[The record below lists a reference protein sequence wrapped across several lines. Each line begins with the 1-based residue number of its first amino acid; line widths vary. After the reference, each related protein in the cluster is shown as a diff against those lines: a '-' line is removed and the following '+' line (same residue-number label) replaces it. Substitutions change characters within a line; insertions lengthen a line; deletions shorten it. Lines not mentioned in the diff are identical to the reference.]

1 MCMFDGLFR
10 PRRLTALL
18 ALSVALNA
26 ARAQDAEGRLPWE
39 QRQALHQPP
48 PPPPPPLLFQQVCS
62 LCHGNDARGS
72 DRAPALARAPDLHG
86 ASIEAIIEIIQ
97 KGRGKMPAFL
107 LPDADLRGL
116 AAYVQ
121 AINATAMA
129 PMPGDPKAGEAFF
142 FGGGRCS
149 TCHLAEG
156 RGSSAGPDLS
166 DVAEKLNPAELIQS
180 LVDPGARVT
189 AGYGQV
195 AVELKNGRTLRGFA
209 RAQGNHDLVLQTAD
223 GRLRP
228 LLDREYRSVFP
239 DPQAAMPAF
248 AGTDTERRDLL
259 AFLSR
264 LTGAGVGRLAAP
276 QVPVAQAEIDA
287 ITHPKPGDWPTYN
300 GTVDGNRHSPL
311 DQVNRANVSRLQLQW
326 LHEIPFG
333 SLETT
338 PVVIDGIMYVTGNN
352 QVYALSGKS
361 GREIWRYQRPKSPAA
376 KISGDAAIGANRGV
390 AALGNRIFYETDD
403 AHLLALDRLTGAL
416 LWDVATPPP
425 DAPGSYGS
433 TAAPLVA
440 DGLVIAGVSGGDNG
454 IRGFVAA
461 YNPTNGDLVWR
472 LWTIPE
478 YGKAGP
484 GSETWQGTAL
494 QEGGG
499 ATWLTG
505 SFDVKSGVL
514 YWSTGNPHPDTDGDD
529 RLGSNLYTDCDL
541 AIDLKTGRMLWHYQ
555 FTPHDLHDW
564 DANQPIV
571 LVDANWRGRDRRLL
585 LHANR
590 NGFLYVLDRI
600 TGVPVLASRMVE
612 KLTWASGIDERD
624 WTPKLLPNN
633 TTTPQGVTTGPA
645 VRGAT
650 NWYATA
656 YDPATGLFYVMTIE
670 DFTVY
675 RQSKEGGYGDY
686 SNPADPPRKYLRAFD
701 IQTGRIAWQLELPG
715 EARTNYAGV
724 LSTAG
729 GLVFFG
735 DSSGGFNAVDARTG
749 RPLWNFETNHP
760 LKASPMTY
768 AIDGRQ
774 YLSIA
779 SGGNILSFALPEGR

>member
-1 MCMFDGLFR
+1 MHPFFGLIR
-10 PRRLTALL
+10 PRHLL
-18 ALSVALNA
+18 LPVALSFTLSTAQ
-26 ARAQDAEGRLPWE
+26 AQDADGPIPWE
-39 QRQALHQPP
+39 QRAAMHQPP

-62 LCHGNDARGS
+62 LCHGNDARGT
-72 DRAPALARAPDLHG
+72 DRAPALARAPDLRT
-86 ASIEAIIEIIQ
+86 SSVEAITEIIQ
-97 KGRGKMPAFL
+97 KGRGKMPAFP
-107 LPDADLRGL
+107 LPAADLQ
-116 AAYVQ
+116 AVAEYVR
-121 AINATAMA
+121 ALNTMTMA

-142 FGGGRCS
+142 FGPGRCF

-166 DVAEKLNPAELIQS
+166 DVAEKLNPDELIQS
-180 LVDPGARVT
+180 LADPGARIT
-189 AGYGQV
+189 LGYGLV
-195 AVELKNGRTLRGFA
+195 TVELNDGRTLRGFA
-209 RAQGNHDLVLQTAD
+209 RAQGSHDLVLQTAD
-223 GRLRP
+223 GRLRAM
-228 LLDREYRSVFP
+228 LDSEYRTVTP
-239 DPQAAMPAF
+239 DSRAAMPAF
-248 AGTDTERRDLL
+248 AGTGAERRDLL

-264 LTGAGVGRLAAP
+264 QTGPGVGPLATAAGSVTP
-276 QVPVAQAEIDA
+276 AEIDA
-287 ITHPKPGDWPTYN
+287 IAHPPRGNWPTYN

-311 DQVNRANVSRLQLQW
+311 DQINRASVPQLQLQW

-376 KISGDAAIGANRGV
+376 KISGDAGIGVNRGV
-390 AALGNRIFYETDD
+390 AALGDRIFYETDD

-416 LWDVATPPP
+416 LWDVATPPS
-425 DAPGSYGS
+425 DAPGSFGS

-440 DGLVIAGVSGGDNG
+440 DGLVVAGVSGGDNG

-461 YNPTNGDLVWR
+461 YRPTNGELVWR

-484 GSETWQGTAL
+484 GSETWRGTAL

-499 ATWLTG
+499 ATWLSG
-505 SFDVKSGVL
+505 SYDVKTGVL
-514 YWSTGNPHPDTDGDD
+514 YWATGNPHPDTDGDD
-529 RLGSNLYTDCDL
+529 RLGSNLYTNCDL
-541 AIDLKTGRMLWHYQ
+541 AIDAKTGRMLWHYQ

-571 LVDANWRGRDRRLL
+571 LVDANWRGQDRRLL

-590 NGFLYVLDRI
+590 NGFLYVLNRT
-600 TGVPVLASRMVE
+600 TGVPVLASKMVD
-612 KLTWASGIDERD
+612 KLTWASGIDEKD
-624 WTPKLLPNN
+624 WTPKLLLNN
-633 TTTPQGVTTGPA
+633 ATGPQPVITGPA

-656 YDPATGLFYVMTIE
+656 YNPATGLFYVMTIE
-670 DFTVY
+670 DFTAFT
-675 RQSKEGGYGDY
+675 QAKDGGFGGYF
-686 SNPADPPRKYLRAFD
+686 NPADPARKFLRAFD
-701 IQTGRIAWQLELPG
+701 IQTGKVAWQIELPG

-724 LSTAG
+724 MSTAG

-735 DSSGGFNAVDARTG
+735 ESSGGFAAVDARTG
-749 RPLWNFETNHP
+749 KYLWHFETNHP

-774 YLSIA
+774 YVAIA
-779 SGGNILSFALPEGR
+779 SGGNILSFALPASP